1 MADRPRGM
9 GRGLAAILAPTE
21 GAEPVP
27 ELRRLPVDLIAP
39 NPLQPRKAF
48 DEEALIA
55 LAESVKERGVVQPVL
70 VRPSPGGTYELVAGE
85 RRWRAARLAGLDCCR
100 RSSRHTGS
108 WNRSRSR

>member
-21 GAEPVP
+21 RRGEPVP

-55 LAESVKERGVVQPVL
+55 LVGVGQ
-70 VRPSPGGTYELVAGE
+70 GA
-85 RRWRAARLAGLDCCR
+85 RRRAAGARPAQPRRHLRAGR
-100 RSSRHTGS
+100 G
-108 WNRSRSR
+108 